1 MSPFQLVFGNAC
13 HLPVELE
20 HRTYWAIKLL
30 NFELKSAQEKR
41 VFDLN
46 ELDEIRLKSYENARS
61 YKEKTKRLHDLRIVK
76 KNFEIGQKVLLFD
89 LRLKLFP
96 GKFRSKWCGPFE
108 VVEVYPSGA
117 VKIKMES
124 GDTVVNGHRL
134 KPYIGEEV
142 LKIDSWNLGFAP
154 ESN

>member
-1 MSPFQLVFGNAC
+1 M
-13 HLPVELE
+13 
-20 HRTYWAIKLL
+20 
-30 NFELKSAQEKR
+30 
-41 VFDLN
+41 
-46 ELDEIRLKSYENARS
+46 
-61 YKEKTKRLHDLRIVK
+61 K

-89 LRLKLFP
+89 SRLKLFP
-96 GKFRSKWCGPFE
+96 GKLRSKWCGPFE

-134 KPYIGEEV
+134 KLYIGEEV